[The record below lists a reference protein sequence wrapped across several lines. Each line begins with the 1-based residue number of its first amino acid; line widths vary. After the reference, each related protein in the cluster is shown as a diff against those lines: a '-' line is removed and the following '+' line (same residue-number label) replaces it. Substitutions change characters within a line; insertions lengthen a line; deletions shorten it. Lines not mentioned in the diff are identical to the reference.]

1 MTPQEIHNKL
11 YYHKEID
18 ETEAYEFML
27 SVMRGEVPE
36 ILLSSFLTAL
46 SIFGENASE
55 LTGFVRAVRESCVQK
70 KNTFDFDFLD
80 TCGTGGDGKQS
91 VNVSTLSAL
100 TLASMGIKVAKH
112 GNRSVSSVCGS
123 SDLLESLGYNYQVS
137 HEIVEERFLQKGF
150 TFLFAPAW
158 HPAMKYAA
166 NVRKTLG
173 FRTVFNMIGPLANP
187 FQPTHQIVG
196 VYSDKIEQTVAHVLK
211 NLKLKKAIVCHSR
224 DGLDEFSIY
233 EPTNYYILENS
244 QISSSLTFDPKGIL
258 PSGLSEEEFY
268 APTRE
273 TAVRLAKSVLAGENI
288 SSSHS
293 VALNSGVGLYVMNQV
308 SSISLG
314 YQKCLDQIL
323 SKKLESYW
331 KSLVSE

>member
-1 MTPQEIHNKL
+1 
-11 YYHKEID
+11 
-18 ETEAYEFML
+18 
-27 SVMRGEVPE
+27 
-36 ILLSSFLTAL
+36 
-46 SIFGENASE
+46 
-55 LTGFVRAVRESCVQK
+55 
-70 KNTFDFDFLD
+70 
-80 TCGTGGDGKQS
+80 
-91 VNVSTLSAL
+91 
-100 TLASMGIKVAKH
+100 
-112 GNRSVSSVCGS
+112 
-123 SDLLESLGYNYQVS
+123 
-137 HEIVEERFLQKGF
+137 
-150 TFLFAPAW
+150 
-158 HPAMKYAA
+158 
-166 NVRKTLG
+166 
-173 FRTVFNMIGPLANP
+173 
-187 FQPTHQIVG
+187 
-196 VYSDKIEQTVAHVLK
+196 
-211 NLKLKKAIVCHSR
+211 LKKAIVCHSR